1 MPGEEVPYKQTTVNF
16 SSHLDGQHGGCDIT
30 EENVGGGT
38 KNQKLTKIVKKIC
51 KRLISNGITITN
63 KFRPTN
69 QNKLVN
75 QESRSKVDTSEW
87 MLHKIASQNACFKI
101 ETAEIDLFHS
111 QVSHQPSKYE
121 AQNPDPFS
129 IATDALSVL

>member
-1 MPGEEVPYKQTTVNF
+1 MDSEFGDLQWSIVSKSTTTGFAINPCPHDKFGNSIARARNHCDLDMPGEEVLYKRTRVNF

-38 KNQKLTKIVKKIC
+38 KNQKLTKIAKKMFEL
-51 KRLISNGITITN
+51 LISNGITITN

-75 QESRSKVDTSEW
+75 QESRSKVDSSE
-87 MLHKIASQNACFKI
+87 
-101 ETAEIDLFHS
+101 
-111 QVSHQPSKYE
+111 
-121 AQNPDPFS
+121 
-129 IATDALSVL
+129 